1 MNLSRKVVLSTT
13 LSILLSS
20 QLFAQN
26 FSVGGGSLEDAIKEI
41 SKQSN
46 MTYMVDSRILEG
58 KKAPNIKDIEGVQNA
73 LNELLKGTDLE
84 ATIEENTIVIK
95 KVSSVTVVNGT
106 YILDEVSVNE
116 RLSSGSA
123 ENGYIVK
130 EISGVGLWDKR
141 SLQDTPYQM
150 NVISQD
156 MIENTASEISQ
167 VFKMNPTVQLSY
179 TPTSSQSWGSIG
191 MNIRGFS
198 AVNNTILD
206 GIPISGAYT
215 SLSQDVERIEVLNG
229 LSGFLYGVGYVGGAV
244 NYVTKR
250 PTQERLTNLI
260 VGSTGNQ
267 AFYAHADLSGKI
279 DEKGKFSYRLNAF
292 KQDGET
298 SIKNQ
303 KVDNTLISGALDW
316 RVTDNLIFTFD
327 ASHKKSRTDKLTASF
342 SSNDA
347 IGKLDPK
354 QGYSPDW
361 TFSESSQDRL
371 GFKSL
376 WYINDNIK
384 LRTGY
389 IYLEKE
395 NEYNQPYVYDN
406 YDGTYRFN
414 YYRLY
419 PDKIKD
425 HGAYVYTDFDFNT
438 FGVEHT
444 LTIGGSGNKRK
455 SYATDTVREWV
466 NLGNYTLSQL
476 NSIAEPTYLG
486 SSSDP
491 MYLSS
496 RNEKI
501 NFMIGDDI
509 RFNENWGALV
519 GFNYVKTETNSY
531 NTSGT
536 RTGGYDANKI
546 TPSVSIIYK
555 PFEDLTTYITY
566 MEALENGTTVGNDYK
581 NAGEVFDPYVSKQ
594 YEVGAKYSISE
605 NLLLSSAL
613 FRIEKANSYEDL
625 STNPKTLTQDG
636 LVIHQGLELT
646 VTGKV
651 TDNLT
656 IVGGGTIMDLE
667 IDKAL
672 SNEGKKPTNTASKM
686 AKLYAEYDLPFLQG
700 LTLTGGA
707 YYTGKSYR
715 DGANTDIIPSYTIY
729 DAGLRYKTKIDKFPT
744 TFIVNATNLTNKKY
758 WRSPTAFGEP
768 TNLAFSMKME
778 F

>member
-58 KKAPNIKDIEGVQNA
+58 KKAPNIKNIEGVQNA

-106 YILDEVSVNE
+106 YILDEVSVNSGGYG
-116 RLSSGSA
+116 SSQ
-123 ENGYIVK
+123 NGYVSK
-130 EISGVGLWDKR
+130 EVSGVGLWDTR

-150 NVISQD
+150 SIISKD
-156 MIENTASEISQ
+156 MIENTASDINQ
-167 VFKMNPTVQLSY
+167 IFKMNPLTQLNY
-179 TPTSSQSWGSIG
+179 TSTSGASWNETGL
-191 MNIRGFS
+191 NIRGFH
-198 AVNNTILD
+198 AVGNTILD
-206 GIPISGAYT
+206 GIALSGLYT
-215 SLSQDVERIEVLNG
+215 SLAQDVERVEILNG

-244 NYVTKR
+244 NYVSKR

-267 AFYAHADLSGKI
+267 AFYAHADLGGKI

-298 SIKNQ
+298 SIKDQ

-316 RVTDNLIFTFD
+316 RVTDNLILSFD
-327 ASHKKSRTDKLTASF
+327 ASHKKGKTDKLGATFLTSD
-342 SSNDA
+342 S
-347 IGKLDPK
+347 IGKFNPK
-354 QGYSPDW
+354 QGYAPDW
-361 TFSESSQDRL
+361 TFSEITQDRL

-376 WYINDNIK
+376 WQINDNIK

-395 NEYNQPYVYDN
+395 SEYSQPYINSN
-406 YDGTYRFN
+406 YDGTYEFK
-414 YYRLY
+414 YYRLS
-419 PDKIKD
+419 PDKAKD
-425 HGAYVYTDFDFNT
+425 HGAYVYTDFDFDT
-438 FGVEHT
+438 FGIQHT
-444 LTIGGSGNKRK
+444 LTIGGSGMKRK
-455 SYATDTVREWV
+455 YYEMDGSYEYVS
-466 NLGNYTLSQL
+466 LGNFTLDEL
-476 NSIAEPTYLG
+476 NHIPKPVYLR
-486 SSSDP
+486 DTNKP
-491 MYLSS
+491 KYLSS
-496 RNEKI
+496 RQEKI

-509 RFNENWGALV
+509 RFNENWSALL
-519 GFNYVKTETNSY
+519 GLNYAKTETNSY
-531 NTSGT
+531 NIGGN
-536 RTGGYDANKI
+536 RTNGYDADEV
-546 TPSVSIIYK
+546 TPTISLIYK

-566 MEALENGTTVGNDYK
+566 MESLENGTIVGNDYK
-581 NAGEVFDPYVSKQ
+581 NAGEVFKPYLSKQ

-625 STNPKTLTQDG
+625 STFPKTLTQDG

-651 TDNLT
+651 TNNLT

-667 IDKAL
+667 VDKANL
-672 SNEGKKPTNTASKM
+672 NEGKKPTDTASKM

-700 LTLTGGA
+700 LTVTGGA
-707 YYTGKSYR
+707 YYTGKAYR

-744 TFIVNATNLTNKKY
+744 TFIVNTTNLTNKKY
-758 WRSPTAFGEP
+758 WRNTSSFGD
-768 TNLAFSMKME
+768 TRNLAFSMKME

>member
-1 MNLSRKVVLSTT
+1 MS
-13 LSILLSS
+13 
-20 QLFAQN
+20 
-26 FSVGGGSLEDAIKEI
+26 
-41 SKQSN
+41 
-46 MTYMVDSRILEG
+46 
-58 KKAPNIKDIEGVQNA
+58 
-73 LNELLKGTDLE
+73 
-84 ATIEENTIVIK
+84 
-95 KVSSVTVVNGT
+95 
-106 YILDEVSVNE
+106 
-116 RLSSGSA
+116 
-123 ENGYIVK
+123 
-130 EISGVGLWDKR
+130 
-141 SLQDTPYQM
+141 
-150 NVISQD
+150 VISQD

-198 AVNNTILD
+198 TVNNTILD

-215 SLSQDVERIEVLNG
+215 SLSQDVERIEILNG

-250 PTQERLTNLI
+250 PTLERLTNLTI
-260 VGSTGNQ
+260 GSTGNQ
-267 AFYAHADLSGKI
+267 AFYGHVDLGGKI

-292 KQDGET
+292 KQNGET

-303 KVDNTLISGALDW
+303 EIDNTLISGALDW
-316 RVTDNLIFTFD
+316 RATDNLIFTFD
-327 ASHKKSRTDKLTASF
+327 ASHKKSKTDKLTASF

-455 SYATDTVREWV
+455 SYATDNVREWI
-466 NLGNYTLSQL
+466 NLGNYTLGQL
-476 NSIAEPTYLG
+476 NHVSEPTYLG
-486 SSSDP
+486 SSSNP
-491 MYLSS
+491 MYRSS
-496 RNEKI
+496 TNDKI

-509 RFNENWGALV
+509 RFNENWSALV
-519 GFNYVKTETNSY
+519 GFNYVKTQTDSY
-531 NTSGT
+531 NKSGT
-536 RTGGYDANKI
+536 RTGGYDADKI
-546 TPSVSIIYK
+546 TPSVSLIYK
-555 PFEDLTTYITY
+555 PLENLTTYATY

-625 STNPKTLTQDG
+625 TTSPKTLTQDG
-636 LVIHQGLELT
+636 LVIHEGFELT
-646 VTGKV
+646 ATGKL

-656 IVGGGTIMDLE
+656 IVGGGTYMDLE

-686 AKLYAEYDLPFLQG
+686 AKLYAEYNLPFISG

-715 DGANTDIIPSYTIY
+715 DGANKDVIPSYTVY
-729 DAGLRYKTKIDKFPT
+729 DAGLRYKTKLDKFPT